1 MLRLQKQLSSLLRGD
16 RESPLPS
23 LHRLLHSTAST
34 SNFSV
39 DDYLVTACG
48 LTRGQTPRA
57 SRLLSRLKSPSK
69 PDAVLAFLSG
79 LGLSRSDIA
88 AIVAADPKFLC
99 SKVDRNLAPRVADL
113 RGLGLSD
120 SEIACL
126 VLASPIALRTCD
138 MASRVD
144 FLVPIFGSFDEFIRA
159 IKRSGRVLTSSL
171 DRVVKPNIAYLKQCG
186 LNVSDVAKLHLSGNW
201 VLSCTLEKLKQLMV
215 RVDKLGVPRSS
226 GQFKYALATLA
237 CLTQEKI
244 DSKRETLKRTLE
256 CTEEQL
262 LIALVKHPCLLK
274 SSEDNLR
281 STAEFL
287 ITQVGLEPE
296 YIVHRPAL
304 LSYSLKRRLM
314 PRYLVMKALQ
324 EKWIETPEYFSV
336 VSATEKQFWTR
347 YIDRHKE
354 SVPGVADVYTAA
366 CAKLDLEGSLQL
378 QQ

>member
-1 MLRLQKQLSSLLRGD
+1 MLRFQKQLFSLLRSS

-23 LHRLLHSTAST
+23 LHCLLYSTAST
-34 SNFSV
+34 SSFSV
-39 DDYLVTACG
+39 DDYLVTTCG

-57 SRLLSRLKSPSK
+57 SKLLSRLKSPSK

-99 SKVDRNLAPRVADL
+99 SKVDGNLAPRVADL

-126 VLASPIALRTCD
+126 VLTSPVALRSCD
-138 MASRVD
+138 MASRID
-144 FLVPIFGSFDEFIRA
+144 FLVPIFGSFDEFLRA

-186 LNVSDVAKLHLSGNW
+186 LNFSDVAKLHFSGKW
-201 VLSCTLEKLKQLMV
+201 VLSCTLEKLKELMA
-215 RVDKLGVPRSS
+215 RTDKLGIPRSS
-226 GQFKYALATLA
+226 GQFKYALATFS
-237 CLTQEKI
+237 CVSQEKI
-244 DSKRETLKRTLE
+244 DSKRETLKRALG

-262 LIALVKHPCLLK
+262 LIALVKHPSILRA
-274 SSEDNLR
+274 SEDNLR

-287 ITQVGLEPE
+287 ITEVGLEPE

-314 PRYLVMKALQ
+314 PRCLVMKVLQ
-324 EKWIETPEYFSV
+324 EKRIETPDYFTMVFAS
-336 VSATEKQFWTR
+336 EKQFWSR

-354 SVPGVADVYTAA
+354 SVPGVADVYAAA
-366 CAKLDLEGSLQL
+366 CAGEMPSQL
-378 QQ
+378 QS